1 MKKKKKKEATSNGL
15 FVWYTGYRC
24 ACNSQCVPC
33 WCGALQQEEAWWSGM
48 NFTHEEESWIL
59 LIYFFTSSFVSFL
72 MMVLACQLH
81 ERVSSPVTLRNLQQK
96 PLDADI
102 SIMLFVQSFGWIFF
116 LYLSSTRTV
125 RSWWSQWEKG
135 TCASYGSLM
144 YVWVKAE
151 TIEQMRC
158 FWFCFCFFCTYWLL
172 LTVHSLI
179 VAVVDAATWTR
190 NCEESSQPFLAG
202 TFSCRY
208 WTVIWYFSC
217 YPQGALQ
224 FFPSLCLVSSVY

>member
-59 LIYFFTSSFVSFL
+59 LNFFFTSSFVSFL

-81 ERVSSPVTLRNLQQK
+81 DWVSSPVNLRNLQQK
-96 PLDADI
+96 PLDPDI
-102 SIMLFVQSFGWIFF
+102 SIMLFVQNFGWIFF
-116 LYLSSTRTV
+116 LYLSSRPTV
-125 RSWWSQWEKG
+125 RSWWRQWEKG

-158 FWFCFCFFCTYWLL
+158 FWFFFFFVSFAPIGCWWQFILWLWL
-172 LTVHSLI
+172 FRCRHMNLKLWRKQSTI
-179 VAVVDAATWTR
+179 
-190 NCEESSQPFLAG
+190 
-202 TFSCRY
+202 SCRY
-208 WTVIWYFSC
+208 IFLSI
-217 YPQGALQ
+217 LN
-224 FFPSLCLVSSVY
+224 SDLVF

>member
-59 LIYFFTSSFVSFL
+59 LIFFFTSSFVSFL
-72 MMVLACQLH
+72 MTMLACQLH
-81 ERVSSPVTLRNLQQK
+81 DWVSSPVNLRNLQQK
-96 PLDADI
+96 PLDPDI
-102 SIMLFVQSFGWIFF
+102 SIMLFVQNFWWIFF
-116 LYLSSTRTV
+116 LYLSSTPTV
-125 RSWWSQWEKG
+125 RSWWRQWEKG

-158 FWFCFCFFCTYWLL
+158 FWFFFLFLL
-172 LTVHSLI
+172 HLL
-179 VAVVDAATWTR
+179 VVGD
-190 NCEESSQPFLAG
+190 SSFSDCGCCRCRHMNLKLSRKQS
-202 TFSCRY
+202 TISCRY
-208 WTVIWYFSC
+208 IFLSI
-217 YPQGALQ
+217 LN
-224 FFPSLCLVSSVY
+224 SDLVF